1 MEWQKNGR
9 TKRNSPQIRMCPQ
22 LRYLFLFV
30 WRSVSFW
37 RLSDPPITNVRLSD
51 FGHHNFPAMDATV
64 LSLLEQFG
72 RRQHAGHLERA

>member
-9 TKRNSPQIRMCPQ
+9 TIKKLTANTNVPPI
-22 LRYLFLFV
+22 RYLFLFV

-37 RLSDPPITNVRLSD
+37 RLSDPPITSVRLSD

-72 RRQHAGHLERA
+72 R